1 MFVQARLMEKSMSL
15 TSDQIDKII
24 SKHKE
29 SIRLLL
35 RLKRVL
41 PKDRYRKRT
50 VEDAW
55 GQPVVIR
62 TPIEDEGGD

>member
-1 MFVQARLMEKSMSL
+1 MSL

-29 SIRLLL
+29 AIRLLL

-41 PKDRYRKRT
+41 PKNRYTSRT
-50 VEDAW
+50 VENAW

-62 TPIEDEGGD
+62 TPIEAEGGD

>member
-1 MFVQARLMEKSMSL
+1 MEKSMSL
-15 TSDQIDKII
+15 TGEQIDKII

-41 PKDRYRKRT
+41 PKDRYRTRT
-50 VEDAW
+50 AENAW

>member
-1 MFVQARLMEKSMSL
+1 MEKSMSL

>member
-1 MFVQARLMEKSMSL
+1 MSL
-15 TSDQIDKII
+15 TTEQIDKII

-35 RLKRVL
+35 QLKRVL
-41 PKDRYRKRT
+41 KTNRYKSRT
-50 VEDAW
+50 VENAW

>member
-1 MFVQARLMEKSMSL
+1 MVTLAKKIMQI
-15 TSDQIDKII
+15 TNDQIDKII

-41 PKDRYRKRT
+41 PKNRYTSRT
-50 VEDAW
+50 VENAW

>member
-1 MFVQARLMEKSMSL
+1 MSVQARPKENDMSL
-15 TSDQIDKII
+15 TTEQIDKII

-41 PKDRYRKRT
+41 KTNRYKSRT
-50 VEDAW
+50 DQNAW

-62 TPIEDEGGD
+62 TPIEGEGGD

>member
-1 MFVQARLMEKSMSL
+1 MENDMSL

-35 RLKRVL
+35 QLKRVL
-41 PKDRYRKRT
+41 PKNRYTSRT
-50 VEDAW
+50 VENAW

-62 TPIEDEGGD
+62 TPIEGDGGD

>member
-1 MFVQARLMEKSMSL
+1 MSL
-15 TSDQIDKII
+15 TTEQIDKII

-41 PKDRYRKRT
+41 KTNRYKSRT
-50 VEDAW
+50 AENAW

-62 TPIEDEGGD
+62 TPIEGEGGD

>member
-1 MFVQARLMEKSMSL
+1 MENDMSL

-35 RLKRVL
+35 QLKRVL
-41 PKDRYRKRT
+41 PKNRYRSRT
-50 VEDAW
+50 VENAW

-62 TPIEDEGGD
+62 TPIEGDGGD